1 MNQGESRQGQVGGK
15 GSLIIHVSTAR
26 GAIPLEG
33 AIVTVRNFL
42 QESEENRGG
51 AVAVLVSGRDGNTPI
66 LTLDAPPRSESME
79 PEGGAPGLP
88 YARYNLEVRLEGY
101 EHQNY
106 ISVPIFDGILAI
118 QPVFLIPIPENGS
131 DGNRQGTEYFYETEG
146 PTL

>member
-1 MNQGESRQGQVGGK
+1 MNQEERDRTGGK
-15 GSLIIHVSTAR
+15 GSLIVHVSTAR

-33 AIVTVRNFL
+33 AMVTVRNFF
-42 QESEENRGG
+42 QEPEENRGD
-51 AVAVLVSGRDGNTPI
+51 AVAVLVSGRDGNTPV
-66 LTLDAPPRSESME
+66 LTLDAPPREESME
-79 PEGGAPGLP
+79 PMNGAPGLP

-118 QPVFLIPIPENGS
+118 QPVYLIPIPENGS
-131 DGNRQGTEYFYETEG
+131 DGNREGTEYFYETEG